1 MNTKNDSA
9 TPCSQSPEPYGSQG
23 IYQRWMEHC
32 LRLAKDPAWKAQIW
46 FNVKELDADTSG
58 LFKGFKEE
66 FLRRVKE

>member
-1 MNTKNDSA
+1 
-9 TPCSQSPEPYGSQG
+9 
-23 IYQRWMEHC
+23 MEHC